1 MYKKL
6 ILAAASASFALVAEA
21 ADQPNPATVKAAAP
35 AQADIQAD
43 DQQNETKA
51 KAAKRTQA
59 SEQSITELE
68 PVIVTSPLQ
77 SKLSEAAAPVTVL
90 SDEELTMKMGHS
102 IGETLKQELGITS
115 QSFGP
120 GVGTP
125 VIRGQSGPR
134 VRVLQNGIGSN
145 DVSQL
150 SPDHATSI
158 EPLMADKIEV
168 LRGPATLLY
177 GSGAMGGVVNV
188 IDNRVPGFKPDKLLG
203 GAVEQRYDSVSDES
217 STALKAEGGKGN
229 LAYHFDGMTR
239 DRGSMS
245 IGGAAIDAN
254 AAQALD
260 PSLTVIQNPHGYIPN
275 TYAHTFNGT
284 AGFSLVGDP
293 GFAGVS
299 INHME
304 NNYGI
309 APDGS
314 GSSNTRIDIKQSKY
328 DFKSELKNPFSFAE
342 TLRARLGYTDY
353 RHAELDGGLNN
364 QPFTPGTAFTNKTYE
379 GRVELTHKPIGPFKG
394 AVGFQAVSSEFA
406 AFDFTGGQT
415 IVPTSQIN
423 SFGIFGME
431 SFNAG
436 PVLYQLGIRVEQSA
450 IDPASGTN
458 YSSPDGQ
465 PIKPSYGY
473 TPVSASASGLWKID
487 QQNSLNLAVTRSER
501 APQVQELLSHGFHDA
516 TRSFEEGNPNLTT
529 ETSYN
534 LDLGYKFKADWMRA
548 EFDLFH
554 NWAANYIYQQ
564 RTGEFVLQD
573 PDSGAALPCTGAANC
588 TPVGQSKQG
597 DAIFKGYEAKLI
609 FPMMENHN
617 GLLDLTLFSD
627 YTRGEFVSGGDVP
640 RMPPLRYGLQWDYTL
655 HEWSS
660 NIRFTRGEAQTHP
673 GANDTTTAGYNLLT
687 LGTQYQIK
695 DYHDAKIM
703 LFAKA
708 NNLLNENIRNSV
720 SYLRNF
726 APEPGRGGELGI
738 RLSY

>member
-6 ILAAASASFALVAEA
+6 ILAMISISGTLAAEA
-21 ADQPNPATVKAAAP
+21 ADQANPATVQTAAP
-35 AQADIQAD
+35 AQADEQRRAGK
-43 DQQNETKA
+43 TKPA
-51 KAAKRTQA
+51 KPTPSPAQPM
-59 SEQSITELE
+59 TELE
-68 PVIVTSPLQ
+68 PVVVTSPLQ
-77 SKLSEAAAPVTVL
+77 AKLSETAAPVTVL
-90 SDEELTMKMGHS
+90 SDDELIMKMGHS

-158 EPLMADKIEV
+158 EPIMADKIEV

-188 IDNRVPGFKPDKLLG
+188 IDNRIPGYMPSKLLG
-203 GAVEQRYDSVSDES
+203 GAVEQRYDSVADES
-217 STALKAEGGKGN
+217 STALKADGGKGI
-229 LAYHFDGMTR
+229 LAFHFDGMTR

-245 IGGAAIDAN
+245 IGGAGIDAN

-260 PSLTVIQNPHGYIPN
+260 PSLAVIQNPHGFLPN
-275 TYAHTFNGT
+275 TYAHTFNGST
-284 AGFSLVGDP
+284 GFSLVGDP

-299 INHME
+299 VNHME

-314 GSSNTRIDIKQSKY
+314 GVSNTRIDIKQSKY
-328 DFKSELKNPFSFAE
+328 DFKSELKQPFSFAE
-342 TLRARLGYTDY
+342 TLRTRLGYTDY

-364 QPFTPGTAFTNKTYE
+364 QPFKPGTGFTNKTYE
-379 GRVELTHKPIGPFKG
+379 GRVELTHNPIGPFKG

-406 AFDFTGGQT
+406 AFDFTGAQT

-423 SFGIFGME
+423 GFGVFGME
-431 SFNAG
+431 SFNSG
-436 PVLYQLGIRVEQSA
+436 PLLNQFGARVEQSS

-458 YSSPDGQ
+458 YSSPNGL
-465 PIKPSYGY
+465 PINSSYNY
-473 TPVSASASGLWKID
+473 TPISASASSLWKMD
-487 QQNSLNLAVTRSER
+487 ASNSLNLALTRSER

-516 TRSFEEGNPNLTT
+516 TRSFEEGSPNLTT

-554 NWAANYIYQQ
+554 NWATNYIYQQ
-564 RTGEFVLQD
+564 RTGQFVQQD
-573 PDSGAALPCTGAANC
+573 PVTGLALTCGSSANC
-588 TPVGQSKQG
+588 TPVVQSRQG
-597 DAIFKGYEAKLI
+597 DAIFKGYEAKLV
-609 FPMMENHN
+609 FPVMESHS

-640 RMPPLRYGLQWDYTL
+640 RMPPLRFGLQWDYTL
-655 HEWSS
+655 HAWSA
-660 NIRFTRGEAQTHP
+660 NVRFTRGEAQTHP
-673 GANDTTTAGYNLLT
+673 GANDTATDGYNLLT

-695 DYHDAKIM
+695 DFHDTKIM

-738 RLSY
+738 RIDY